1 MTYLKLPKVPHFE
14 NRNLKKL
21 NIKISARILA
31 IILRGRTDIAERVVS
46 AIAEE
51 NKYLG
56 LWTT

>member
-1 MTYLKLPKVPHFE
+1 MTYLKLPKVIPHFE

-31 IILRGRTDIAERVVS
+31 IILRDRTDIAVRVVS

-51 NKYLG
+51 NKHLG
-56 LWTT
+56 L